1 MGSVNILSADPTVPV
16 TDEFLRSAIEKSN
29 LNALRLA
36 LLQVTGDP
44 ELAKMRTRRHAVR
57 GGAMY
62 THVLSDEDAPALKD
76 KAYAYLSQRK
86 AGDPV
91 PPPPSK
97 EEARKLVNIFGDEKV
112 SDCEFE
118 YDYEELAF
126 TEFPRS
132 ANWTDGK
139 KPPASQI
146 EKFKV
151 IVIGGGISG
160 LAAAVQFKRLGIN
173 FQVIERQHD
182 LGGTWLL
189 NTYPDARVDV
199 SSFLFQFKF
208 IKGYHWSEYFA
219 TAGETQKYLAHVAD
233 KFQVRNRFLFNRE
246 VVSCIWHEDEG
257 EWELTIKHSDGKVD
271 IERCNAIVSGS
282 GLFSTPKLPDIQGM
296 EDFKAAGGSVFH
308 TANWDHTVE
317 YANKRVALLGTGS
330 TGTQLASAV
339 ASKAKTLTVFQR
351 TPNWIMNMEGY
362 RAKIDDAVRYVF
374 DNMPYYWNWFC
385 YSAHATTQQLQYMQS
400 YDRDWQANGGIINE
414 RNDLVRKALVQYIE
428 KKTEGIPGLKDKLIP
443 HYAPLVRRLVVDN
456 GFYDTLRRDNV
467 ELVTEKIKTFT
478 EKGIRTE
485 DGIERQLDVVVL
497 GTGFKTSQYF
507 WPCKYVGRDGAT
519 MEEMWKKDGPRSYLG
534 MTMPG
539 FPNFFILYGPNHQ
552 PRSGA
557 FYSWGEIW
565 MRYISQCIVHLIE
578 NDKKSMDCRQDVFD
592 EYNVRLDAA
601 CKELIWES
609 KGSSYYVN
617 ELGRQSVNAPWHTA
631 DYHRMSQKP
640 NFDDFVI
647 R

>member
-1 MGSVNILSADPTVPV
+1 MGSVEIPSGDGTGKV
-16 TDEFLRSAIEKSN
+16 TEEFLRSAIDKSN

-62 THVLSDEDAPALKD
+62 THVLAEEDAPALKE
-76 KAYAYLSQRK
+76 KAFAYLSKRK
-86 AGDPV
+86 PGDPI
-91 PPPPSK
+91 PPPPTR
-97 EEARKLVNIFGDEKV
+97 EETRKLVDVFGDQLI
-112 SDCEFE
+112 DDREFE
-118 YDYEELAF
+118 YDFEELAF

-132 ANWTDGK
+132 AEWTDK
-139 KPPASQI
+139 KPTEDKIA
-146 EKFKV
+146 KFKV

-160 LAAAVQFKRLGIN
+160 IAAAVQLKRLGIN
-173 FQVIERQHD
+173 FQVLERQHD
-182 LGGTWLL
+182 IGGTWLL

-208 IKGYHWSEYFA
+208 VKNYHWSEYFA
-219 TAGETQKYLAHVAD
+219 TAGETQKYLAYVAEKYKVKD
-233 KFQVRNRFLFNRE
+233 HFFFNRE
-246 VVSCIWHEDEG
+246 VVSCVWHEDES
-257 EWELTIKHSDGKVD
+257 EWELTIKHANGDSETV
-271 IERCNAIVSGS
+271 RCNAVISGT
-282 GLFSTPKLPDIQGM
+282 GLFATPNLPDIKGIK
-296 EDFKAAGGSVFH
+296 DFEGSIFH
-308 TANWDHTVE
+308 TAKWDHKVD
-317 YANKRVALLGTGS
+317 YLNKDVALLGTGS

-339 ASKAKTLTVFQR
+339 AEKAKSLTVYQR

-362 RAKIDDAVRYVF
+362 RAKIDNAVRYVF

-385 YSAHATTQQLQYMQS
+385 YSAHATTQQLQYLQN
-400 YDRDWQANGGIINE
+400 YDKEWQAKGGIINE
-414 RNDLVRKALVQYIE
+414 RNDLVRKALVNYITQ
-428 KKTEGIPGLKDKLIP
+428 KSEGIPGLKEKITP

-467 ELVTEKIKTFT
+467 ELVTENIDTFTKTGIKT
-478 EKGIRTE
+478 K
-485 DGIERQLDVVVL
+485 DGVERPFDVVVL

-507 WPCKYVGRDGAT
+507 WPCKYVGRNGAT
-519 MEEMWKKDGPRSYLG
+519 MEELWKKDGPRSYLG

-565 MRYISQCIVHLIE
+565 MRYISQMIIHLIE
-578 NDKKSMDCRQDVFD
+578 NDKKSIDCRKDVFD
-592 EYNVRLDAA
+592 DYNAKLDEA

-609 KGSSYYVN
+609 EGSSYYVN

-631 DYHRMSQKP
+631 DYHRMVIEP
-640 NFDDFVI
+640 NFEDFDI